1 LNLKN
6 KKSRLSVLLIF
17 LIVLCSGTYFLLF
30 GNTQSNDP
38 EPGSASVPNFGE
50 LAFKTLLILGFI
62 IILVYVILYLL
73 KRFVY
78 RKNFGKPNNSIE
90 MLDFVPLVAKK
101 SICVVKVVDR
111 ILVLGISENNISKLS
126 EIDDQDVQQDWL
138 VQFNKHTAKKTVS
151 FADQLQSLLGHSK
164 N

>member
-1 LNLKN
+1 MNLKN
-6 KKSRLSVLLIF
+6 KKSRLSVLFIF
-17 LIVLCSGTYFLLF
+17 LIILFSGAYFLLF
-30 GNTQSNDP
+30 GNTQEHDP
-38 EPGSASVPNFGE
+38 ESSSTSAPNFWE

-62 IILVYVILYLL
+62 IILVYLILYLL

-78 RKNFGKPNNSIE
+78 RKNFGKPNNTVE

-111 ILVLGISENNISKLS
+111 ILVLGISEDNISKLS
-126 EIDDQDVQQDWL
+126 EIDDQNVQRDWMA
-138 VQFNKHTAKKTVS
+138 QFNKHSAKKTAS
-151 FADQLQSLLGHSK
+151 FSDQLQSLLGHSK